1 MYVTFTYI
9 WSILMVFMWDKYTI
23 PMDAMGELTSHE
35 SPLGKAMLHVNRLL
49 ESALHA
55 CRFASG
61 GMAWS

>member
-1 MYVTFTYI
+1 MYVLYI
-9 WSILMVFMWDKYTI
+9 YLHLVDLNGFHVGKYTI
-23 PMDAMGELTSHE
+23 PMDTMGELTSHG

-61 GMAWS
+61 